1 MGNAVLDVQP
11 HVYVNM
17 SELKITISEELTLSS
32 KGYKLQKF
40 LGEGAYAKVLIGVGY
55 LY

>member
-1 MGNAVLDVQP
+1 MENTVLDVLP

-17 SELKITISEELTLSS
+17 SELKTTASEEITLSS

-40 LGEGAYAKVLIGVGY
+40 VGEGAYAKVDNII
-55 LY
+55 